1 VLYFLQGK
9 TFPEKRQDG
18 KGSSGSVGPYISF
31 GGVTAALYL
40 CGINKTRLMVMRKII
55 ENVRTY
61 VVTSFGLLLLS
72 VAWTA
77 FLLPHQISG
86 SGVTGIGAIVF
97 YATGI
102 PMGYTYFAINV
113 VLMAIALKILGAG
126 FGIKTIYSVVLSSVL
141 LTLLQ
146 PLIPAPVVQEKFMS
160 AIIGG
165 MLCGAGLGIVF
176 TQGGS
181 TGGTDII
188 ALVINKYRNISPGK
202 IILLCDV
209 FIISS
214 SYVVL
219 THLESAQRVETM
231 VYGFVTMAIQAYTLD
246 AILSGNKLSVQIF
259 IFSRHFESIADLITS
274 RMHRGVT
281 VIDGTGWYTKES
293 QKVIITMV
301 RKNEV
306 SEVYRII
313 KSVDKKAFIT
323 VANVMGVYG
332 KGFEELKRL

>member
-1 VLYFLQGK
+1 
-9 TFPEKRQDG
+9 
-18 KGSSGSVGPYISF
+18 
-31 GGVTAALYL
+31 
-40 CGINKTRLMVMRKII
+40 MVIRTII
-55 ENVRTY
+55 DNVRTY
-61 VVTSFGLLLLS
+61 FMIAFGLLVLS

-113 VLMAIALKILGAG
+113 LLMIIALKSLGTS
-126 FGIKTIYSVVLSSVL
+126 FGIKTIYGVALSATM
-141 LTLLQ
+141 LTILQ

-165 MLCGAGLGIVF
+165 ILCGTGLGIVF

-188 ALVINKYRNISPGK
+188 ALVINKYRNISPGR
-202 IILLCDV
+202 IILYCDV
-209 FIISS
+209 IIISS
-214 SYVVL
+214 SYLIL
-219 THLESAQRVETM
+219 THLESSQRVETM

-246 AILSGNKLSVQIF
+246 AILTGNRQSVQMF
-259 IFSRHFESIADLITS
+259 IFSRHFEKIADEITT

-293 QKVIITMV
+293 QKVIITMI
-301 RKNEV
+301 RKHEA
-306 SEVYRII
+306 SDVYRII
-313 KSVDKKAFIT
+313 KSIDNEAFIT

-332 KGFEELKRL
+332 KGFEELKK

>member
-1 VLYFLQGK
+1 MVLR
-9 TFPEKRQDG
+9 T
-18 KGSSGSVGPYISF
+18 
-31 GGVTAALYL
+31 
-40 CGINKTRLMVMRKII
+40 II
-55 ENVRTY
+55 HNVRTY
-61 VVTSFGLLLLS
+61 FMIAFGLLVLS

-113 VLMAIALKILGAG
+113 LLMIIALKSLGTS
-126 FGIKTIYSVVLSSVL
+126 FGIKTIYGVVLSAVM
-141 LTLLQ
+141 LTILQ

-165 MLCGAGLGIVF
+165 ILCGTGLGIVF

-188 ALVINKYRNISPGK
+188 ALVINKYRNISPGR
-202 IILLCDV
+202 IILYCDV
-209 FIISS
+209 IIISS
-214 SYVVL
+214 SYLIL

-246 AILSGNKLSVQIF
+246 AILTGNRQSVQMF
-259 IFSRHFESIADLITS
+259 IFSRHFEKIADEITT

-281 VIDGTGWYTKES
+281 VIDGTGWYTKEN
-293 QKVIITMV
+293 QKVIITMI
-301 RKNEV
+301 RKHEA
-306 SEVYRII
+306 SDVYRII
-313 KSVDKKAFIT
+313 KSIDNEAFIA

-332 KGFEELKRL
+332 KGFEELKK

>member
-1 VLYFLQGK
+1 M
-9 TFPEKRQDG
+9 
-18 KGSSGSVGPYISF
+18 I
-31 GGVTAALYL
+31 A
-40 CGINKTRLMVMRKII
+40 
-55 ENVRTY
+55 
-61 VVTSFGLLLLS
+61 FGLLVLS

-113 VLMAIALKILGAG
+113 LLMIIALKSLGTS
-126 FGIKTIYSVVLSSVL
+126 FGIKTIYGVALSATM
-141 LTLLQ
+141 LTILQ

-165 MLCGAGLGIVF
+165 ILCGTGLGIVF

-188 ALVINKYRNISPGK
+188 ALVINKYRNISPGR
-202 IILLCDV
+202 IILYCDV
-209 FIISS
+209 IIISS
-214 SYVVL
+214 SYLIL

-246 AILSGNKLSVQIF
+246 SILTGNRQSVQMF
-259 IFSRHFESIADLITS
+259 IFSRHFEKIADEITT

-281 VIDGTGWYTKES
+281 VLDGTGWYTKES
-293 QKVIITMV
+293 QKVIITMI
-301 RKNEV
+301 RKHEA
-306 SEVYRII
+306 SDVYRII
-313 KSVDKKAFIT
+313 KSIDNEAFIT

-332 KGFEELKRL
+332 KGFEELKK

>member
-1 VLYFLQGK
+1 MVLR
-9 TFPEKRQDG
+9 T
-18 KGSSGSVGPYISF
+18 
-31 GGVTAALYL
+31 
-40 CGINKTRLMVMRKII
+40 II
-55 ENVRTY
+55 HNVRTY
-61 VVTSFGLLLLS
+61 FMIAFGLLVLS

-113 VLMAIALKILGAG
+113 LLMIIALKSLGTS
-126 FGIKTIYSVVLSSVL
+126 FCIKTIYGVVLSAVM
-141 LTLLQ
+141 LTILQ

-165 MLCGAGLGIVF
+165 ILCGTGLGIVF

-188 ALVINKYRNISPGK
+188 ALVINKYRNISPGR
-202 IILLCDV
+202 IILYCDV
-209 FIISS
+209 IIISS
-214 SYVVL
+214 SYLIL

-246 AILSGNKLSVQIF
+246 AILTGNRQSVQMF
-259 IFSRHFESIADLITS
+259 IFSRHFEKIADEITT

-281 VIDGTGWYTKES
+281 VIDGTGWYTKEN
-293 QKVIITMV
+293 QKVIITMI
-301 RKNEV
+301 RKHEA
-306 SEVYRII
+306 SDVYRII
-313 KSVDKKAFIT
+313 KSIDNEAFIA

-332 KGFEELKRL
+332 KGFEELKK

>member
-1 VLYFLQGK
+1 M
-9 TFPEKRQDG
+9 
-18 KGSSGSVGPYISF
+18 
-31 GGVTAALYL
+31 
-40 CGINKTRLMVMRKII
+40 GIRTII
-55 ENVRTY
+55 ANVRTY
-61 VVTSFGLLLLS
+61 VVISFGLLITS

-86 SGVTGIGAIVF
+86 SGVSGIGAIVF
-97 YATGI
+97 YSTGI

-113 VLMAIALKILGAG
+113 VLMAVALRILGTG
-126 FGIKTIYSVVLSSVL
+126 FGIKTIFGVVMSAVL

-146 PLIPAPVVQEKFMS
+146 SLIPSAVVNDKFMS

-165 MLCGAGLGIVF
+165 ILCGAGLGIIF

-188 ALVINKYRNISPGK
+188 ALVINKYRNISPGR
-202 IILLCDV
+202 IILYCDV
-209 FIISS
+209 LIISS

-219 THLESAQRVETM
+219 THLEPAQRVETM

-246 AILSGNKLSVQIF
+246 AILSGNRQSVQII
-259 IFSRHFESIADLITS
+259 IFSGKYELIADEISTRL
-274 RMHRGVT
+274 RRGVT
-281 VIDGTGWYTKES
+281 VLEGTGWYSKES
-293 QKVIITMV
+293 QKVIITLV
-301 RKNEV
+301 RKHES

-313 KSVDKKAFIT
+313 KNIDDKAFIT

-332 KGFEELKRL
+332 KGFEELKR

>member
-1 VLYFLQGK
+1 
-9 TFPEKRQDG
+9 
-18 KGSSGSVGPYISF
+18 
-31 GGVTAALYL
+31 
-40 CGINKTRLMVMRKII
+40 MVMRTLF

-61 VVTSFGLLLLS
+61 AVIALGLMVLS
-72 VAWTA
+72 LAWTG

-113 VLMAIALKILGAG
+113 ILLVIALKVLGKG
-126 FGIKTIYSVVLSSVL
+126 FGIKTIIGVALSAIM
-141 LTLLQ
+141 LTVMQ
-146 PLIPAPVVQEKFMS
+146 PLFPSAIVQDKFMS

-165 MLCGAGLGIVF
+165 ILCGTGLGIIF

-188 ALVINKYRNISPGK
+188 ALVINKYRNISPGR
-202 IILLCDV
+202 IILYCDV
-209 FIISS
+209 IIISS
-214 SYVVL
+214 SFVVL
-219 THLESAQRVETM
+219 THLEPAQRVETM

-246 AILSGNKLSVQIF
+246 SILSGNKQSVQMF
-259 IFSRHFESIADLITS
+259 IFSRHFDKVADQITTG
-274 RMHRGVT
+274 MHRGVT
-281 VIDGTGWYTKES
+281 VIDSTGWYSKEN
-293 QKVIITMV
+293 QKVIITTV

-313 KSVDKKAFIT
+313 KSIDDKAFIT
-323 VANVMGVYG
+323 VASVMGVYG
-332 KGFEELKRL
+332 KGFEELKR

>member
-1 VLYFLQGK
+1 M
-9 TFPEKRQDG
+9 
-18 KGSSGSVGPYISF
+18 I
-31 GGVTAALYL
+31 A
-40 CGINKTRLMVMRKII
+40 
-55 ENVRTY
+55 
-61 VVTSFGLLLLS
+61 FGLLVLS

-113 VLMAIALKILGAG
+113 LLMIIALKSLGTS
-126 FGIKTIYSVVLSSVL
+126 FGIKTIYGVALSATM
-141 LTLLQ
+141 LTILQ

-165 MLCGAGLGIVF
+165 ILCGTGLGIVF

-188 ALVINKYRNISPGK
+188 ALVINKYRNISPGR
-202 IILLCDV
+202 IILYCDV
-209 FIISS
+209 IIISS
-214 SYVVL
+214 SYLIL
-219 THLESAQRVETM
+219 THLESSQRVETM

-246 AILSGNKLSVQIF
+246 AILTGNRQSVQMF
-259 IFSRHFESIADLITS
+259 IFSRHFEKIADEITT

-293 QKVIITMV
+293 QKVIITMI
-301 RKNEV
+301 RKHEA
-306 SEVYRII
+306 SDVYRII
-313 KSVDKKAFIT
+313 KSIDNEAFIT

-332 KGFEELKRL
+332 KGFEELKK

>member
-1 VLYFLQGK
+1 MVLR
-9 TFPEKRQDG
+9 T
-18 KGSSGSVGPYISF
+18 
-31 GGVTAALYL
+31 
-40 CGINKTRLMVMRKII
+40 II
-55 ENVRTY
+55 HNVRTY
-61 VVTSFGLLLLS
+61 VVIAFGLLVLS

-86 SGVTGIGAIVF
+86 SGITGIGAIVF

-113 VLMAIALKILGAG
+113 VLMIIALKSLGTS
-126 FGIKTIYSVVLSSVL
+126 FGIKTIYGVVLSAVM
-141 LTLLQ
+141 LTILQ

-165 MLCGAGLGIVF
+165 ILCGTGLGIVF

-188 ALVINKYRNISPGK
+188 ALVINKYRNISPGR
-202 IILLCDV
+202 IILYCDV
-209 FIISS
+209 IIISS
-214 SYVVL
+214 SYLVL

-246 AILSGNKLSVQIF
+246 AILTGNRQSVQMF
-259 IFSRHFESIADLITS
+259 IFSRHFEKIADEITT
-274 RMHRGVT
+274 RMNRGVT
-281 VIDGTGWYTKES
+281 VIDGTGWYTKEN
-293 QKVIITMV
+293 QKVIITMI
-301 RKNEV
+301 RKHEA
-306 SEVYRII
+306 SDVYRII
-313 KSVDKKAFIT
+313 KSIDNEAFIT

-332 KGFEELKRL
+332 KGFEELKR